1 MRSDQISVKG
11 IIFLDRFIL
20 LFGFVLHGFNQ
31 GYKIVLITANHRT
44 NLVVNFRT
52 PEAKIIELGVED
64 EVQHC
69 FRIVVFSILIALF
82 SEFTLSI
89 NMYMVH
95 DK

>member
-11 IIFLDRFIL
+11 IIFLDCLVL
-20 LFGFVLHGFNQ
+20 LFGLALHGFEQ
-31 GYKIVLITANHRT
+31 RRKIVLIIAYHRT
-44 NLVVNFRT
+44 DLVVDLRA
-52 PEAKIIELGVED
+52 PEAEIVELGVED